1 MTDINLD
8 LALSKS
14 QISDL
19 VNALEDH
26 RDDFLRKAVE
36 AQNGFGLDPE
46 YWESPGRRNRRDIAD
61 RAIRYQDEHRPGLA
75 F

>member
-46 YWESPGRRNRRDIAD
+46 YWKSRAGEIDATLLTLRS
-61 RAIRYQDEHRPGLA
+61 AIRMSIGQD
-75 F
+75 

>member
-1 MTDINLD
+1 MTDTNLD

-26 RDDFLRKAVE
+26 RDDFLRKAAE
-36 AQNGFGLDPE
+36 AQNGFGLEPE
-46 YWESPGRRNRRDIAD
+46 YWESRARDIEATLL
-61 RAIRYQDEHRPGLA
+61 RVRSAIKLSIDQD
-75 F
+75 